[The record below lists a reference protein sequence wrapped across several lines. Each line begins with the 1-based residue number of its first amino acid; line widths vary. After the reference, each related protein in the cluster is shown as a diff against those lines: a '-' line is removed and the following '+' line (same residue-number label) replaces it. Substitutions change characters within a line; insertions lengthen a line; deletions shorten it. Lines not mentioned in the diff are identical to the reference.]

1 MKFTVQL
8 NDQPYV
14 EFTKLTFSRSID
26 VNVGQFSLDGTY
38 KSDSPQALAGDN
50 IKIFFDGKIAFTG
63 VIDKI
68 SIKSSRDGTKVTY
81 SGRDLLCD
89 AVDSS
94 VPDSVKVQKGEISL
108 KSVCEKYLKALG
120 LELKVAD
127 NTKEKVGN
135 KPVRKQETNDGQKM
149 LHQLS
154 KYAATYQAWLVADEE
169 SNLTIMRAGELD
181 LDCPFYYLKNGN
193 GKNNIL
199 DASLDVDTTQIFS
212 KVKVRGKGSIAFDV
226 STQSTDDVVDISG
239 SFYDDDARPTRYLE
253 IKLADTVSAQTAKK
267 RAIDEVNMRKAKA
280 FDYRIET
287 NFFNTRDGGMVKIG
301 GVCMVEDE
309 IRNVSGRMIIRAFDV
324 TFDREGGTSTSL
336 SFAPPEA
343 YSIVDIE
350 DIPPQKTKK
359 KRHLKVHNKRYQE
372 KE

>member
-8 NDQPYV
+8 NDKPYV
-14 EFTKLTFSRSID
+14 EFTKVTFSRSID

-68 SIKSSRDGTKVTY
+68 SIKSSREGTSVTY
-81 SGRDLLCD
+81 GGRDLLCD

-94 VPDSVKVQKGEISL
+94 VPDSVKVQKGEMSL
-108 KSVCEKYLKALG
+108 KAVCEKYLKALG
-120 LELKVAD
+120 IELQVID
-127 NTKEKVGN
+127 NTKEKIGN
-135 KPVRKQETNDGQKM
+135 KAVRKQETNEGQKM
-149 LHQLS
+149 LSQLS

-169 SNLTIMRAGELD
+169 SNLTIMRAGELE
-181 LDCPFYYLKNGN
+181 LDCPFYYLKSGN

-212 KVKVRGKGSIAFDV
+212 KIKVRGKGSIAFDV

-239 SFYDDDARPTRYLE
+239 SFYDDDARATRYLE
-253 IKLADTVSAQTAKK
+253 IKLADTINAQTAKK

-280 FDYRIET
+280 FDYRVET
-287 NFFNTRDGGMVKIG
+287 NFFNTRDGGMIKIG

-324 TFDREGGTSTSL
+324 TFDRESGTTTSL
-336 SFAPPEA
+336 SFAPPES
-343 YSIVDIE
+343 YSIVEIE
-350 DIPPQKTKK
+350 ALPPQKTKK
-359 KRHLKVHNKRYQE
+359 DKHIKKQNKKYTE
-372 KE
+372 KG